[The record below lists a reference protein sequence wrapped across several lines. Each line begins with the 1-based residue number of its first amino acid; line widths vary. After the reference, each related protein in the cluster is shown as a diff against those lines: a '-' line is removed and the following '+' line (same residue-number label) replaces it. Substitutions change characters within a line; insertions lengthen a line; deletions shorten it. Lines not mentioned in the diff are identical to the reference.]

1 MELFYW
7 KILKIGWWKQT
18 QKKTLSFIFTGIVK
32 PLENIV
38 FLSSSA
44 VVRKSIPL
52 LFLLLPQSLLFS
64 FFHRPEVV
72 QKWSF
77 FPCSQK
83 RVSMVTELGKTEKK
97 RYKVRKRE
105 IVVERKN
112 SRKVCVCVSKWESK
126 IDFLSLVIFRFL
138 FYLINDNC
146 YFTCFEKVIFPV
158 VLNNISK
165 NGQKSSQLRES
176 LNNL

>member
-44 VVRKSIPL
+44 VVVRKSIPL

-83 RVSMVTELGKTEKK
+83 RVSMVTELGKTEKTD
-97 RYKVRKRE
+97 
-105 IVVERKN
+105 I
-112 SRKVCVCVSKWESK
+112 KWEK
-126 IDFLSLVIFRFL
+126 ER
-138 FYLINDNC
+138 
-146 YFTCFEKVIFPV
+146 
-158 VLNNISK
+158 
-165 NGQKSSQLRES
+165 
-176 LNNL
+176 